1 MSDALTSNLDEAC
14 YSVRDFLVLATA
26 AKAAR
31 KPLDAV
37 IDGLLDLVADA

>member
-1 MSDALTSNLDEAC
+1 MADTLTTNLDEAC
-14 YSVRDFLVLATA
+14 YSVRDFLVLAAA

-37 IDGLLDLVADA
+37 IDGLLDLVAE